1 MNIINIFLPFCR
13 IIESILKKEPLLNLQ
28 LYIRQFS
35 SLLSSLTVVAN
46 DAFEKIGGG
55 DYFLKIFH
63 HPLPVT
69 VFNRSTYYYRGHH
82 LHNSVATT
90 ALLIGLE
97 NTSSLHCFYIHL

>member
-69 VFNRSTYYYRGHH
+69 VLTDQ
-82 LHNSVATT
+82 LTITVDTT
-90 ALLIGLE
+90 CTTQWLPLLCL
-97 NTSSLHCFYIHL
+97 